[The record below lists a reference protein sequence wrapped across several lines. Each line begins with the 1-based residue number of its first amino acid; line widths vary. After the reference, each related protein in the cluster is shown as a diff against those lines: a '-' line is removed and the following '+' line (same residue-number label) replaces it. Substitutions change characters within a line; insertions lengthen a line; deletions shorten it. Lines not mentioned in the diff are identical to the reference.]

1 MIFTFA
7 AGNDP
12 GILILFGCMIPFVA
26 IAGITAFAILDLRR
40 QLRDHDVNRGL
51 CKHCGYDLRASPDG
65 RCPEC
70 GNTTIRI

>member
-1 MIFTFA
+1 
-7 AGNDP
+7 
-12 GILILFGCMIPFVA
+12 MIPLVA
-26 IAGITAFAILDLRR
+26 IAGITAFAVLDLRR

-70 GNTTIRI
+70 GITTIRI